1 MGSVVDYI
9 DCPVCNSTASED
21 FNYRTSET
29 FTSCLECG
37 YHRSVQIK
45 QESRKKSLAD
55 LTEDDYVL
63 TEIKEPFGSF
73 QIKMYDAIGT
83 YCGTILNLEH
93 LEEIKKKVL
102 LKEDIEYVNISQF
115 LDGQIVKQ
123 TIIDNGPKVDSAGFT
138 AEDR

>member
-21 FNYRTSET
+21 YNYRTSES

-45 QESRKKSLAD
+45 LESREKSLPD
-55 LTEDDYVL
+55 LTEDDYVQ

-73 QIKMYDAIGT
+73 QIKMYDSIGT
-83 YCGTILNLEH
+83 YCGTLENSEH
-93 LEEIKKKVL
+93 LEE
-102 LKEDIEYVNISQF
+102 LKEKVSSMDNIEFMKISQF
-115 LDGQIVKQ
+115 LDGQVVKQ